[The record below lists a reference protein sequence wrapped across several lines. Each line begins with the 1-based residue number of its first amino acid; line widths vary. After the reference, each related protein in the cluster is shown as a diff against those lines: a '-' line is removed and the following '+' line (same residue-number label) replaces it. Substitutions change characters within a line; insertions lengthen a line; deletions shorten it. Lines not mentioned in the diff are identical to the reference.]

1 VTSDRPPL
9 ASVEEV
15 RDALKRLG
23 YLDSGLDRF
32 VLGGAGGH
40 SFLSTC
46 IGVAWRVAL
55 AAGPLLGATL
65 AVAALS
71 LDRRL
76 LAEPMDVVVL
86 AAYASLALGVIAG
99 VAALIGGLV
108 AAWLGARL
116 GPSAGAASSRG
127 VGLALALGGL
137 AYAALWWRSRGFGAP
152 LGLQLL
158 ALAVALGL
166 SLVLARF
173 GSLAAVAVLSAVEG
187 DRLPEAR
194 LSRRHVLGSVALAAL
209 LFAAA
214 VAVSYSTER
223 KGEAPPDY
231 AVVPTGL
238 RVLLVGIDGLER
250 RMTEQVLAR
259 GEMPHLA
266 RLMASGA
273 SARLRAEPER
283 VPAIVWTTI
292 ATGRGPEAHGI
303 QAVGTRRLAGMRTS
317 VNLGSAG
324 SRLLSAIGDATDL
337 LRLTRPQPPTSV
349 LRGVKTF
356 WNVASEKGLRVGV
369 VNWWATWPAETVNGF
384 IVTDRAFFK
393 LDRGGAPDREVF
405 PAEAFESLRPLARSG
420 GDDLPRRLDRFVMA
434 ARHTLSKD
442 AAPDMEAL
450 YLPGLDIFTEQAGGA
465 TASADLAGLEDR
477 LSKVRGYYRFVDELI
492 GEIAAGLGPTD
503 VLLIVGDPGRLAR
516 TGGGAA
522 LGTLVVTGR
531 PVSIV
536 DLGEVSERDIAP
548 TVLHLVGLPT
558 SAELAGHV
566 LEAGLDPAFRAAHPV
581 RVVASLGRRSAA
593 RAADSAFDEQMI
605 EELRSLGYIQ

>member
-32 VLGGAGGH
+32 VLGGAGGR

-46 IGVAWRVAL
+46 LGVAWRVAL
-55 AAGPLLGATL
+55 VAGPLLGTTL

-86 AAYASLALGVIAG
+86 AAYASLALGAIAG

-116 GPSAGAASSRG
+116 GPSAGATLSRG

-152 LGLQLL
+152 LELQLL

-173 GSLAAVAVLSAVEG
+173 GSLAAVAVLSVVEG

-209 LFAAA
+209 LFASA

-223 KGEAPPDY
+223 TAEAPPDY

-238 RVLLVGIDGLER
+238 RALLVGIDGLER

-356 WNVASEKGLRVGV
+356 WNVASEKGLRVG
-369 VNWWATWPAETVNGF
+369 
-384 IVTDRAFFK
+384 AFFK

-405 PAEAFESLRPLARSG
+405 PAEAFEDLRPLVRSG
-420 GDDLPRRLDRFVMA
+420 GDDLPRRLDRFAVA
-434 ARHTLSKD
+434 ARVKLSK
-442 AAPDMEAL
+442 AAPFDMEAL

-477 LSKVRGYYRFVDELI
+477 LSKVRGYYRFVDDLI
-492 GEIAAGLGPTD
+492 GEIAAGLGPSD

-516 TGGGAA
+516 TGEAVP

-531 PVSIV
+531 PVPVV

-566 LEAGLDPAFRAAHPV
+566 LETALDPAFRAAHPV
-581 RVVASLGRRSAA
+581 RVVASLGRRSTA

-605 EELRSLGYIQ
+605 EELRSLGYIK